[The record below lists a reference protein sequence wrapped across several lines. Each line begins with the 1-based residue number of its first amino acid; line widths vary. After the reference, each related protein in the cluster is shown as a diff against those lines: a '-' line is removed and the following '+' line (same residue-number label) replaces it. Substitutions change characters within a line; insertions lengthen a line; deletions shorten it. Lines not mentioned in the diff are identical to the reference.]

1 MLERDFKGCKEEGGD
16 MNDATMRVDLKKTCD
31 AEKDVAKKVFSVD
44 YSDLPKKK
52 FLYLFLKRI
61 FDFISSLIVSI
72 IILIPCLVIM
82 VVIMIADP
90 GNPFYCHRRMG
101 KNGKT
106 INVVKFRSMK
116 KNADQLTKYLTA
128 EQLEQYQREY
138 KIDNDPRL
146 LPHGIGEFI
155 RKTSLDE
162 LPQIIV
168 NICALGNMSVVGPRP
183 VVKSELES
191 KYTKEEQ
198 RLLLSVKPG
207 LTGYWQAYAR
217 NNAKYVNGERQ
228 AMELKYCFEQSA
240 LMDFKIIIR
249 SIYSVLNRD
258 GAM

>member
-1 MLERDFKGCKEEGGD
+1 MLKRDFMGCKGEDGD
-16 MNDATMRVDLKKTCD
+16 MNDAMMRVDLKKTD
-31 AEKDVAKKVFSVD
+31 DVEKDVAKKIFSVD
-44 YSDLPKKK
+44 CSNILKKK
-52 FLYLFLKRI
+52 FLFLFLKRI
-61 FDFISSLIVSI
+61 FDFVSSFIVSI
-72 IILIPCLVIM
+72 IILIPCILIM
-82 VVIMIADP
+82 VVIIIADP
-90 GNPFYCHRRMG
+90 GNPFYCHQRMG
-101 KNGKT
+101 RNGKA

-128 EQLEQYQREY
+128 EQIEQYQREY

-168 NICALGNMSVVGPRP
+168 NICVLGNMSVVGPRP

-198 RLLLSVKPG
+198 KLLLSVKPG

-217 NNAKYVNGERQ
+217 NNAKYENGERQ
-228 AMELKYCFEQSA
+228 AMELKYCREQSA